1 MEAIKFFLFSFKS
14 SGLTYAFVDSV
25 VSSRWLFAE
34 ALCMSSL
41 PFEEIFLKGVAGI
54 GSGR

>member
-25 VSSRWLFAE
+25 VGSNWLFAE

-41 PFEEIFLKGVAGI
+41 PFEEIFLKGMAGI
-54 GSGR
+54 GSGC